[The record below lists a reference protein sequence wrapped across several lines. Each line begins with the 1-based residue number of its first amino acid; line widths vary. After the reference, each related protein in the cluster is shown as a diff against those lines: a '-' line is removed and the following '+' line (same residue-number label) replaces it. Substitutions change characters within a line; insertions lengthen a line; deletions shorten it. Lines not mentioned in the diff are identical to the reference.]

1 MKIAARERRS
11 WRIYPLGL
19 LLMCATATV
28 TVYGLLVIGDLYT
41 ALDDFGKGLL
51 SGFAISV
58 GIVIAILGGRK

>member
-1 MKIAARERRS
+1 
-11 WRIYPLGL
+11 
-19 LLMCATATV
+19 MCATATV
-28 TVYGLLVIGDLYT
+28 TVYGLLAIGDLYT